1 MAKYSYEFKAKV
13 VQAYMSDEGGYE
25 YIANKYCVSNKS
37 IIIRWVNAY
46 KEFGIEGLMRSR
58 KKETYS
64 FEFKFHN
71 RCQYIL
77 SLHLLYLRQVFY

>member
-58 KKETYS
+58 KNETYS

-71 RCQYIL
+71 RC
-77 SLHLLYLRQVFY
+77 